1 MVGETKQISKKAKGG
16 FFDRCPWFFVAADL
30 LLWMLWILLRT
41 VAFGNLCSSGARLM
55 PMLSDSALVALAV
68 LASWV
73 WRAKDIV
80 SIVALVAPIIPLCM
94 KRYNTAFLMFVFG
107 VAIGI
112 GESALANFMF
122 YHGCDCLTVV
132 CRQENFAERN
142 IEERAQAAKDGKH
155 EYVRQVVR
163 GLDPFEWEFG
173 TGRFKITAYGSHGLR
188 LVDTKWRK
196 QRHEEKEWRENCLLE
211 GISKWREVGPWL
223 FLITEDG
230 RRYILDYQRA
240 AVSRYPHSKWNPQC
254 PMLDALF
261 ADIASKESNHRIT
274 EEAPVEWE
282 EQK

>member
-16 FFDRCPWFFVAADL
+16 FFDRCPWFFVVADL
-30 LLWMLWILLRT
+30 LLWLLWIVVRT

-55 PMLSDSALVALAV
+55 PTLSDSALVALAV
-68 LASWV
+68 LANWI
-73 WRAKDIV
+73 WRAKDTV
-80 SIVALVAPIIPLCM
+80 RIVALVAPIIPLCM

-112 GESALANFMF
+112 GESALADFMF
-122 YHGCDCLTVV
+122 YHDCDVLSSVY
-132 CRQENFAERN
+132 RQGTFARRN
-142 IEERAQAAKDGKH
+142 VEERDRAVKEEKH

-163 GLDPFEWEFG
+163 GLDPFEWEFN
-173 TGRFKITAYGSHGLR
+173 TGRFKINAYGSNGLR

-196 QRHEEKEWRENCLLE
+196 QRHEEREWRENCLLE
-211 GISKWREVGPWL
+211 GVSKWREVGSWL
-223 FLITEDG
+223 FLIAEDG

-261 ADIASKESNHRIT
+261 ADIAIKEPDHRIT
-274 EEAPVEWE
+274 EKALVEQE
-282 EQK
+282 GRK